1 MLLYVSETLVKQSET
16 SETFS
21 NNQHF
26 SLKATSSLMLQLL
39 QVVTKMLQPQTCIN
53 TDCYNCYKKN
63 DVFIIYIYFI
73 LFFFILILLFILFI
87 IFYRLNIKKVVTSV
101 TI

>member
-1 MLLYVSETLVKQSET
+1 MLLSVSETLVKQSET

-39 QVVTKMLQPQTCIN
+39 QLVTKMLQPQTCIN

-63 DVFIIYIYFI
+63 DVFIIYILYYFF
-73 LFFFILILLFILFI
+73 LFLSYYLYYLLFSIGQI
-87 IFYRLNIKKVVTSV
+87 
-101 TI
+101 

>member
-1 MLLYVSETLVKQSET
+1 MLLSVSETLVKQSET

-39 QVVTKMLQPQTCIN
+39 QVVTKMLQLQTCIN

-63 DVFIIYIYFI
+63 NVFIIYILSYFF
-73 LFFFILILLFILFI
+73 LFLSYYLYYLLFSIG
-87 IFYRLNIKKVVTSV
+87 
-101 TI
+101 